1 MSSGR
6 SRLAVIFVLVAGA
19 GACGVALKR
28 DLSTIP
34 QGQVGFDD
42 LCGVQPYFDAIEAG
56 TGTEPTV
63 ASEIE
68 SEGTKASPAAS
79 TGETPG
85 ASPGE
90 TPAAS
95 PGESTGASPGEAPAP
110 PKTVRSG
117 RTQFLFETDF
127 QLDEVFRVLDENWKR
142 LPPGLDTTAAIELE
156 VYWVERAGVK
166 RVVSDRDATLFFD
179 GRSYSLPYNV
189 CLSELLFGRPLY
201 QQRTIAR
208 GLRPAATKPLDL
220 ALDAGAPEDA
230 ADAHEAP
237 GAVHGEPRML
247 PPPALPPV
255 LAPERLR

>member
-1 MSSGR
+1 MSSAR
-6 SRLAVIFVLVAGA
+6 SRFAVIFVLVAGA

-56 TGTEPTV
+56 IGTEPTV

-68 SEGTKASPAAS
+68 SEGTAESKA
-79 TGETPG
+79 G
-85 ASPGE
+85 
-90 TPAAS
+90 
-95 PGESTGASPGEAPAP
+95 

-127 QLDEVFRVLDENWKR
+127 QLDEVWRVLDENWNR
-142 LPPGLDTTAAIELE
+142 LPPGLDTTPAIELE
-156 VYWVERAGVK
+156 VYWTERAGVK

-179 GRSYSLPYNV
+179 GRSYPLPYNV

-201 QQRTIAR
+201 QQRTLAR
-208 GLRPAATKPLDL
+208 GLRPTAVKPLDL
-220 ALDAGAPEDA
+220 ALDAGAPDA
-230 ADAHEAP
+230 PDDAHEAP
-237 GAVHGEPRML
+237 GAVHGEPRL
-247 PPPALPPV
+247 VKPENLSSPP
-255 LAPERLR
+255 PERLR